1 MREEI
6 VIKLK
11 NISIEVIQSEE
22 QRGKKNNWKKK
33 QKQKTYNSHKG
44 LQWSSRT
51 SNIESW

>member
-22 QRGKKNNWKKK
+22 QRGKKITERKNKNKKPIIA
-33 QKQKTYNSHKG
+33 TRAFSG
-44 LQWSSRT
+44 VAELLT
-51 SNIESW
+51 